1 MHIFIHLLNDFS
13 GSPRIINEKIRCY
26 RQLGADCFVIT
37 NGDLGFIR
45 VENYPHQL
53 VPYEKH
59 PNMLIWALRLLVWHL
74 RTFFIVLRLA
84 GRDDFVHCSTLLTSP
99 HLIAARL
106 KGARTVSHIMET
118 KVSPAI
124 HKRLLSALVRR
135 FSDRLVYLSAYVEMV
150 LGSQFSGQPH
160 RITYP
165 CIDQTILDSAGRQ
178 TSAPSAPR
186 PFTVGLICSLIWHK
200 GYAEFVRLAAMCPEF
215 CFVLVINGRP
225 ENFHAQ
231 FPAGQL
237 PVNLVLHFNL
247 KNVSTVLGGVDVLLS
262 LTKREGW
269 IETFGLTLIEAMAFS
284 KPVIAPA
291 IGAPTEF
298 VEDGRNGY
306 LVNEADLDHIAG
318 LLRRIHGEPAAY
330 RRMSEAAHETAL
342 RFTPAQFL
350 ESVRGEMLFVTG

>member
-13 GSPRIINEKIRCY
+13 GSPRIINEKIECY
-26 RQLGADCFVIT
+26 RRLGADCFVIT
-37 NGDLGFIR
+37 NGDRGFIR
-45 VENYPHQL
+45 VENYPHRL

-74 RTFFIVLRLA
+74 RTFLLVLRLA
-84 GRDDFVHCSTLLTSP
+84 SRGNVVHGSTLLTAP
-99 HLIAARL
+99 HLLAARI

-124 HKRLLSALVRR
+124 HKRLLFAFVRR
-135 FSDRLVYLSAYVEMV
+135 FSDRLIYLSAYVETA
-150 LGSQFSGQPH
+150 LGSQFRGQPH

-165 CIDQTILDSAGRQ
+165 CIDQVILDSAARQ
-178 TSAPSAPR
+178 TDEPAAST

-200 GYAEFVRLAAMCPEF
+200 GYAEFVHLAALCPDYR
-215 CFVLVINGRP
+215 FVIVINGQP
-225 ENFHAQ
+225 ENFHSQ
-231 FPAGQL
+231 FPADRL
-237 PVNLVLHFNL
+237 PANLVLHFNM
-247 KNVSTVLGGVDVLLS
+247 KNVSAALAQMDVLLS

-269 IETFGLTLIEAMAFS
+269 IETFGLTLIEAMAFG

-306 LVNEADLDHIAG
+306 LVNEADLDHIAV
-318 LLRRIHGEPAAY
+318 LLCSMQTDPAAY
-330 RRMSEAAHETAL
+330 RRMSEAARETSR
-342 RFTPAQFL
+342 RFTPDRFL
-350 ESVRGEMLFVTG
+350 ESVRSEMQFVTS

>member
-13 GSPRIINEKIRCY
+13 GSPRIINEKIGCY
-26 RQLGADCFVIT
+26 RQLGAECFVIT
-37 NGDLGFIR
+37 NGDRGFIR

-59 PNMLIWALRLLVWHL
+59 PNMLLWALRLLIWHL
-74 RTFFIVLRLA
+74 RTFLAVLWLA
-84 GRDDFVHCSTLLTSP
+84 GRGDVVHASTLLTAP
-99 HLIAARL
+99 HLLAARL

-118 KVSPAI
+118 TVNPPI
-124 HKRLLSALVRR
+124 HRRLLSAFVRR
-135 FSDRLVYLSAYVEMV
+135 FSGRLVYLSAYVEAA
-150 LGSQFSGQPH
+150 LGARFSGQPH

-165 CIDQTILDSAGRQ
+165 CIDQAILDSASQQPAQR
-178 TSAPSAPR
+178 AAA

-200 GYAEFVRLAAMCPEF
+200 GYVEFVRLAAMCPEF
-215 CFVLVINGRP
+215 RFMLVINGRP

-231 FPAGQL
+231 FPADQL
-237 PVNLVLHFNL
+237 PANLILHFNL
-247 KNVSTVLGGVDVLLS
+247 KNVSTALADMDVLLS

-269 IETFGLTLIEAMAFS
+269 IETFGLTLIEAMAFG

-318 LLRRIHGEPAAY
+318 LLRRMQSDPVAY
-330 RRMSEAAHETAL
+330 RHMSEAARETSR
-342 RFTPAQFL
+342 RFTPIQFL
-350 ESVRGEMLFVTG
+350 ESVRSEMQFVLG

>member
-13 GSPRIINEKIRCY
+13 GSPRIINEKIGCY

-37 NGDLGFIR
+37 NCDLGFIR
-45 VENYPHQL
+45 VKRYPHRL

-74 RTFFIVLRLA
+74 RTFYLVLRLA
-84 GRDDFVHCSTLLTSP
+84 GHGDIVHGSTQLTSP
-99 HLIAARL
+99 HMLAARL

-124 HKRLLSALVRR
+124 HMRLLLAFALR
-135 FSDRLVYLSAYVEMV
+135 FSDRLVYLSAYVETA
-150 LGSQFSGQPH
+150 LCKQFSGKPH

-165 CIDQTILDSAGRQ
+165 CIDQTILDCAGRQ
-178 TSAPSAPR
+178 PDAPSAPR

-215 CFVLVINGRP
+215 RFVLVINGRP

-231 FPAGQL
+231 FSAEQL
-237 PVNLVLHFNL
+237 PANLVLHFNL
-247 KNVSTVLGGVDVLLS
+247 KDVSTALVGMDVLLS

-269 IETFGLTLIEAMAFS
+269 IETFGLTLIEAMAFG

-291 IGAPTEF
+291 IGAPAEF
-298 VEDGRNGY
+298 VDDGRNGY
-306 LVNEADLDHIAG
+306 LVNEADLGHIAG
-318 LLRRIHGEPAAY
+318 LLRRMQGDPAAY
-330 RRMSEAAHETAL
+330 RRMSEAARETS
-342 RFTPAQFL
+342 RCFTPTRFL
-350 ESVRGEMLFVTG
+350 ESIRGEMQFVTG